1 MAVVTERSGPES
13 IDELVREAESLK
25 ARLEEERAKFNDM
38 ELTTV
43 AEKLDGLPPFTTK
56 SRRILKGHQGKVL
69 AVDWS
74 NDKRHMVSTSQDG
87 KLIVWDAFTTNK
99 EHAITMPTTWVLAC
113 AYSPS
118 ATTVAC
124 GGLDNKLT
132 LYPLNSDDDANK
144 YKKVV
149 ATHANYI
156 SSCKFM
162 HSDQQLLTASGDSTA
177 KLWDI
182 ESSTAI
188 QTFQGHQADVMGID
202 ISPSEAGN
210 IFVSGSSDHIAM
222 VWDIRTGGYVQTFEG
237 HESDV
242 NAVRFYPSG
251 DAFAS
256 ASDDATCRLFD
267 LRADR
272 QVAVFKKE
280 SIIFSCNAI
289 DFSLSGR
296 LLFGGY
302 SDYCI
307 NAWDTL
313 KGSRVATLYGHENRV
328 SSLKISPDGTA
339 LGTGSWDCT
348 IRVWA

>member
-1 MAVVTERSGPES
+1 MSAIAES
-13 IDELVREAESLK
+13 LDDLVREAEILK
-25 ARLEEERAKFNDM
+25 TRLEEERAKFNDM
-38 ELTTV
+38 ELTIV
-43 AEKLDGLPPFTTK
+43 AEKLDPLPPFSTK

-69 AVDWS
+69 AIDWS
-74 NDKRHMVSTSQDG
+74 YDKRHMVSTSQDG
-87 KLIVWDAFTTNK
+87 KLILWDAFTTNK
-99 EHAITMPTTWVLAC
+99 EHVITMSTTWVLAC

-118 ATTVAC
+118 AMAVAC

-132 LYPLNSDDDANK
+132 LYSLHMDDDVSKN
-144 YKKVV
+144 KKVV

-156 SSCKFM
+156 SACKFM

-177 KLWDI
+177 KLWDV
-182 ESSTAI
+182 ESSTPI

-202 ISPSEAGN
+202 VSPSEAGN
-210 IFVSGSSDHIAM
+210 IFVSASADHIAM
-222 VWDIRTGGYVQTFEG
+222 VWDIRTGSYVQTFEG

-251 DAFAS
+251 DAFVS

-272 QVAVFKKE
+272 QVAIYKKE
-280 SIIFSCNAI
+280 SIIFSCNAV

-296 LLFGGY
+296 LLFAGY
-302 SDYCI
+302 SDYCV
-307 NAWDTL
+307 NVWDTL
-313 KGSRVATLYGHENRV
+313 KGSRVVTLYGHENRV
-328 SSLKISPDGTA
+328 SSLQVSPDGTA
-339 LGTGSWDCT
+339 LGTGSWDTT